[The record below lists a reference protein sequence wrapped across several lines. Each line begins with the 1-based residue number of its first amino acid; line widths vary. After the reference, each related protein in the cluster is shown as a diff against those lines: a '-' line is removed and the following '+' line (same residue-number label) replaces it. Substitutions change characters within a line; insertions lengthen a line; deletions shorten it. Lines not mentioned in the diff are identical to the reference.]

1 MQHGT
6 EPNAH
11 PIYRV
16 LQAQGR
22 KGSWLA
28 AKTGVS
34 QSYVSL
40 MIRGKRP
47 AYPEFRAACA
57 AALGGLP
64 VEVLFHTDHS
74 TVSEGQA
81 A

>member
-1 MQHGT
+1 MQHGI

-11 PIYRV
+11 PIYGLLR
-16 LQAQGR
+16 AQGR
-22 KGSWLA
+22 KGTWLA
-28 AKTGVS
+28 ARTGVS

-47 AYPEFRAACA
+47 AYAAFRAACA
-57 AALGGLP
+57 AALGLP
-64 VEVLFHTDHS
+64 EQILFHPDPTTSD
-74 TVSEGQA
+74 GCA